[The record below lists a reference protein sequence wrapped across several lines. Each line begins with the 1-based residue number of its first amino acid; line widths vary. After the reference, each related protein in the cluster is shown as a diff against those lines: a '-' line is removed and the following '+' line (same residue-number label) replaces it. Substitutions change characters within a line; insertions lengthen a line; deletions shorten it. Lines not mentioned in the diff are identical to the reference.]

1 VPPQCFA
8 ADFSFLT
15 APALTTTPPPSPQ
28 PRPPNRSGPY
38 VFLDH
43 WIHWVPLRDLLMLGG
58 PEMGLQGQQICRPA
72 SFDDCFAASITLIS
86 TDDPHTFRARVLMPL
101 QLTIVGFSTRRG
113 ISYRLDNGRRG
124 HRDQRTPSAAT
135 TLPSS
140 AKTITTCPET
150 HVTVILTVRVSIVRL
165 KRRPMLNGF
174 ASVADRV
181 LCIGAAGQ
189 DDLCSRHTIA
199 RQNDDESSNQ

>member
-101 QLTIVGFSTRRG
+101 QLTIVGFSTRQWKERASRSTDPVSG
-113 ISYRLDNGRRG
+113 YY
-124 HRDQRTPSAAT
+124 T
-135 TLPSS
+135 TLFSEDDHDLPRNTRDRNSDGQS
-140 AKTITTCPET
+140 
-150 HVTVILTVRVSIVRL
+150 
-165 KRRPMLNGF
+165 LN
-174 ASVADRV
+174 
-181 LCIGAAGQ
+181 
-189 DDLCSRHTIA
+189 CSTQA
-199 RQNDDESSNQ
+199 